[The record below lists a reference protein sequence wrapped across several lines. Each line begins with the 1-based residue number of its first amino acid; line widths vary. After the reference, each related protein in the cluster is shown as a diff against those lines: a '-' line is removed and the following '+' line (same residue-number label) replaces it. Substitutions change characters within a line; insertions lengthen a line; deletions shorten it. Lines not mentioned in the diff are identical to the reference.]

1 MSRSMMSQLMDG
13 SKQLSPEAAAL
24 AAHIVGSDPYREA
37 AEAMVKN
44 CKDARKAERLT
55 QAFHLPRSIGGAVM
69 LVIFVIGGLFGTA
82 DVSAK
87 SINPGLTDYTLRQMW
102 CRIVR
107 AFVLMA
113 RGTIGATGKPGTRT
127 CCQAGTGHCG
137 LSW

>member
-1 MSRSMMSQLMDG
+1 MDG

-69 LVIFVIGGLFGTA
+69 LLIFVASGLFGTA

-87 SINPGLTDYTLRQMW
+87 SINPELTVYTSWQLW

-113 RGTIGATGKPGTRT
+113 RGNIGATGKPGTRT
-127 CCQAGTGHCG
+127 SCQAGTGHCG
-137 LSW
+137 LYWSCR